1 MSSRHIAS
9 GKFGGDDRAS
19 SSKVIINSHEAAPVE
34 EIQQCGSND
43 RQSPRDNKGSTVMN
57 TKQGSTVNGNTE
69 YSIIGYEDPI
79 KLNERCVT
87 FNVYVIVCTS
97 CVIFFFIL

>member
-1 MSSRHIAS
+1 MSIRHIAS
-9 GKFGGDDRAS
+9 GQFGDRAS
-19 SSKVIINSHEAAPVE
+19 SSKVTVNIHEAAPLDE
-34 EIQQCGSND
+34 DEIQQCGSND
-43 RQSPRDNKGSTVMN
+43 RQSPRDNNKGTVMN